1 MSVLAMMAL
10 LLVGCSSIDCPI
22 ISTVSARYMVRG
34 ASDTLHDTLTVRA
47 LRINNS
53 DTILLNRSV
62 LTTYF
67 DIPMSYGQAADQ
79 LRFTLT
85 DTTSTII
92 NDTVTL
98 YKTDIPHFESVDCS
112 PYYFHTLTDVKWT
125 SHAIDTIIISKPSV
139 TYDTTGGNLHIY
151 FKSGH

>member
-112 PYYFHTLTDVKWT
+112 PSYFHQFTNLQCTHHMLDSV
-125 SHAIDTIIISKPSV
+125 SIAKPAV
-139 TYDTTGGNLHIY
+139 NYDTNSTHINLY
-151 FKSGH
+151 FHSDD